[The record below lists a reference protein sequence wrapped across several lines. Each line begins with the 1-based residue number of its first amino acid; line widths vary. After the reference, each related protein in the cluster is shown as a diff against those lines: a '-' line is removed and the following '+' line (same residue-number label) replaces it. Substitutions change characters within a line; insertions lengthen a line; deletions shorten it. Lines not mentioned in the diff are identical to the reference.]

1 MITIY
6 LRRRS
11 SMKFYIC
18 KHCGNLITFVQDQGV
33 PVVCCGQEMTELV
46 ANTTDA
52 AVEKHVPVIEVN
64 GQQVTVKVSTV
75 AHPMV
80 EKHFIQWIAL
90 ETKQGIQL
98 KYLHPEESP
107 ETVFALAEGD
117 EVIAA
122 YAYCNLHGLWK
133 QNI

>member
-1 MITIY
+1 
-6 LRRRS
+6 
-11 SMKFYIC
+11 MKFYIC
-18 KHCGNLITFVQDQGV
+18 QHCGNLISFVQNQEV

-52 AVEKHVPVIEVN
+52 AVEKHVPVIE
-64 GQQVTVKVSTV
+64 GDGRCVTVRVSSV

-90 ETKQGIQL
+90 ETKQGNQL
-98 KYLHPEESP
+98 KYLHPGETPESAF
-107 ETVFALAEGD
+107 VLSEGD
-117 EVIAA
+117 EAVAA

-133 QNI
+133 QDI

>member
-1 MITIY
+1 
-6 LRRRS
+6 
-11 SMKFYIC
+11 MKFFIC
-18 KHCGNLITFVQDQGV
+18 QHCGNLISFVQNQGV
-33 PVVCCGQEMTELV
+33 PVVCCGQEMTELA

-52 AVEKHVPVIEVN
+52 AVEKHMPVIEVG
-64 GQQVTVKVSTV
+64 GQRVIVKVSSV

-90 ETKQGIQL
+90 ETKQGGQL
-98 KYLHPEESP
+98 KYLHPGETP
-107 ETVFALAEGD
+107 EAVFALTEGD
-117 EVIAA
+117 EAVAA